1 MTPKQTIQLS
11 LIVIFIGMAVAIS
24 LMTAQLQANR
34 KELQRKTQNIETL
47 NSNYKSYKNSYG
59 QSVTSINALTYTIDE
74 FKHFQEK
81 DAQTISELKIKAKN
95 VKEVVKVETI
105 TNTIFKEKLVY
116 SDSTT
121 CFDFSDGYTSIN
133 ACLNK
138 DSIAGKFTNKDSLF
152 IAVSTEHA
160 KKFLWFKYGYKIS
173 GVTAKYNNPNTEI
186 IGLEFIEIKKN

>member
-1 MTPKQTIQLS
+1 MTPKQIFQIILVV
-11 LIVIFIGMAVAIS
+11 LFIGMAVAIS
-24 LMTAQLQANR
+24 IMTAQLRSNR
-34 KELQRKTQNIETL
+34 EEIQRKTQNIETL

-59 QSVTSINALTYTIDE
+59 QTVAEKNALTYTIDE
-74 FKHFQEK
+74 FKHFKAK

-95 VKEVVKVETI
+95 VKEVVKVETK
-105 TNTIFKEKLVY
+105 TETIFKEKLVY

-121 CFDFSDGYTSIN
+121 CFEFSDGYTSIN

-152 IAVSTEHA
+152 IAVSTE
-160 KKFLWFKYGYKIS
+160 KTKRFLWWRYGYKVS

-186 IGLEFIEIKKN
+186 IGLEFTEIKK